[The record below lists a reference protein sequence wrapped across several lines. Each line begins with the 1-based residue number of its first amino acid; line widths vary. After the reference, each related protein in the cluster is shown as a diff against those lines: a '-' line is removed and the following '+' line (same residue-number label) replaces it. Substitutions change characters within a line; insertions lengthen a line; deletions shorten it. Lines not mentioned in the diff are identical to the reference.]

1 MKHMPQVIAVMTPFP
16 HTADTVEAD
25 VPLDRVAAAMA
36 ERHVGSALVTKA
48 GKLVGVFTGTDAC
61 RALAQVPRSLTS
73 LVRFPGGHSHESPLP
88 PTSGFLRP
96 P

>member
-36 ERHVGSALVTKA
+36 GRHVGARRWSPRPASWSACSRAPTPAVPWRR
-48 GKLVGVFTGTDAC
+48 C
-61 RALAQVPRSLTS
+61 RAP
-73 LVRFPGGHSHESPLP
+73 
-88 PTSGFLRP
+88 
-96 P
+96 